1 MKSLLYG
8 GFFFNLDPN
17 SHRMHKNPW
26 KILSSS
32 PVYENNWINL
42 TEYSVVNPGGGQ
54 GIYGK
59 VHFKNRAVGIVP
71 IDEEGNIY
79 LVGQFRFAL
88 DAFSWEI
95 PEGGAPFHE
104 DLLDSA
110 KRELKEETGIEA
122 RSWKKLLDIHLSNS
136 VSDEIGHVYMA
147 TGLSYTD
154 AEPEETEEIH
164 VKKLPFD
171 EAYQMVIDG
180 EITDSMSIAGIL
192 RTKLLLLEKNNLIF

>member
-1 MKSLLYG
+1 ME
-8 GFFFNLDPN
+8 PN
-17 SHRMHKNPW
+17 ADVMYKNPW
-26 KILSSS
+26 KILSSKA
-32 PVYENNWINL
+32 VYDNDWISL
-42 TEYSVVNPGGGQ
+42 TEYKVINPGGGH

-59 VHFKNRAVGIVP
+59 VHFKNKAVGIVP

-79 LVGQFRFAL
+79 LVGQYRFPL

-95 PEGGAPFHE
+95 PEGGSPYDE
-104 DLLDSA
+104 DPLSSA

-122 RSWKKLLDIHLSNS
+122 RNWQKLLDIHLSNS
-136 VSDEIGHVYMA
+136 VSDEIGHIYLA

-171 EAYQMVIDG
+171 EAYQMLLNG
-180 EITDSMSIAGIL
+180 EITDSLTIAGLL
-192 RTKLLLLEKNNLIF
+192 RTKLLLLEKYLIF

>member
-1 MKSLLYG
+1 MESNADVMY
-8 GFFFNLDPN
+8 
-17 SHRMHKNPW
+17 KNPW
-26 KILSSS
+26 KILSSKA
-32 PVYENNWINL
+32 VYDNDWINL
-42 TEYSVVNPGGGQ
+42 TEYKIINPGGGH

-79 LVGQFRFAL
+79 LVGQYRFPL

-95 PEGGAPFHE
+95 PEGGSPYDE
-104 DLLDSA
+104 DPLSSA

-122 RSWKKLLDIHLSNS
+122 RNWQKLLDIHLSNS
-136 VSDEIGHVYMA
+136 VSDEIGHIYLA

-171 EAYQMVIDG
+171 EAYQMLLNG
-180 EITDSMSIAGIL
+180 EITDSLTIAGLL
-192 RTKLLLLEKNNLIF
+192 RTKLLLLEKYLIF